1 MNTGFKQLERFTLS
15 AALAVG
21 LIGITGT
28 AQAARSNCNS
38 MNRQVSYNYN
48 QFHSRM
54 TISHVQR
61 RLRRDGYYKGTVDGL
76 DGPATHAALR
86 HFQRD
91 NGLAISGRLTPRTMS
106 ALGVPV
112 TGTASR
118 SQNWN
123 QNNSRNTSDNSG
135 AYGFNGNMQPQPSQN
150 NMQPQSSQNNMPAAQ
165 ANNGNQNNTASRED
179 TSKGA
184 VAQQPSSVVRTAQRD
199 LQQQGFY
206 SGAVNG
212 ILGPQT
218 RDAIRKYQRTNNL
231 NDTGRLDQQTLSR
244 LGVD

>member
-28 AQAARSNCNS
+28 AHAARSNCNS
-38 MNRQVSYNYN
+38 MNRPVSYNYN

-61 RLRRDGYYKGTVDGL
+61 LLRRDGYYKGTIDGL
-76 DGPATHAALR
+76 DGPGTHAALR

-91 NGLAISGRLTPRTMS
+91 NGLAITGRLTPRTMS
-106 ALGVPV
+106 TLGIPIR
-112 TGTASR
+112 GTASR
-118 SQNWN
+118 SQTLM
-123 QNNSRNTSDNSG
+123 QNNSQNTSDNSG
-135 AYGFNGNMQPQPSQN
+135 AYGYNGNMQPQPSQN
-150 NMQPQSSQNNMPAAQ
+150 NMPAAQ
-165 ANNGNQNNTASRED
+165 PNNGNQNNTASRED
-179 TSKGA
+179 TSNGA
-184 VAQQPSSVVRTAQRD
+184 MAQQPSSTVRTVQRD

>member
-1 MNTGFKQLERFTLS
+1 MYTEFKQLRHLTLS
-15 AALAVG
+15 AALALG
-21 LIGITGT
+21 LVGITGT
-28 AQAARSNCNS
+28 AQAKWSNCNS
-38 MNRQVSYNYN
+38 ANRSVSSNSYN

-61 RLRRDGYYKGTVDGL
+61 VLRRDGYYHGRIDGL

-91 NGLAISGRLTPRTMS
+91 NGLAITGRLTPRTMS
-106 ALGVPV
+106 TLGVPV
-112 TGTASR
+112 SGQASR
-118 SQNWN
+118 SQNLNNN
-123 QNNSRNTSDNSG
+123 QNSG
-135 AYGFNGNMQPQPSQN
+135 AYGYNSNMQPQQSQN
-150 NMQPQSSQNNMPAAQ
+150 SMPGQNNMPANQ
-165 ANNGNQNNTASRED
+165 ASGNQNNTAFRENNMNG
-179 TSKGA
+179 TA
-184 VAQQPSSVVRTAQRD
+184 MQQPSSTVRTVQRD
-199 LQQQGFY
+199 LLQRGFY

-218 RDAIRKYQRTNNL
+218 REAIRKFQRTNNL